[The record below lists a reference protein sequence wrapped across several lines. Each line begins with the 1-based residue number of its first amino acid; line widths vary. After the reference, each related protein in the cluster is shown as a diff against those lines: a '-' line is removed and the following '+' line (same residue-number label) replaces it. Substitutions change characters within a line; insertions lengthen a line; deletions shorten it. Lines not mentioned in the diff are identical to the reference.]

1 LIGGTHGAETASIYG
16 VEGMLDLL
24 VSDDPL
30 AREMR
35 RSVVWKIV
43 PILNVDAASEGLDR
57 RNAGGVNLYMDW
69 EGHHSPTMEPVSKGS
84 PPVVDRSIPS
94 TDFTQ
99 PETRAAF
106 RALTDF
112 QPQVFLDVHS
122 WHFAGDGFRGP
133 DPAAK
138 SAAADALKN
147 SIAKYFKVQ
156 RWDHE
161 VLPFTSAPTAIRN
174 LNIAATLPEFAL
186 SFDSDNRLKEPDSMR
201 RQGTEVLRGTYEY
214 LRNLP

>member
-1 LIGGTHGAETASIYG
+1 
-16 VEGMLDLL
+16 MLDLL

-69 EGHHSPTMEPVSKGS
+69 QGHHGPTMEPASKGS

-99 PETRAAF
+99 SETRAAL

-112 QPQVFLDVHS
+112 QPQVFVDVHS
-122 WHFAGDGFRGP
+122 WHFAGDGFWGP

-138 SAAADALKN
+138 STATDALKN